1 MRILLF
7 LAAAAAFQPP
17 PTQHGSRL
25 NAAKGDL
32 DDDLSP
38 EDMAKF
44 AAQAPSENEQ
54 AALFAQLK
62 EQFAAIEGST
72 YGGARDEDYFE
83 EEEDNNTLEAEL
95 RKAGGRLSKQDQRDV
110 DRAALEATFE
120 RAKEDFKSTVEK
132 MKEDDLA
139 VTNIKRAELE
149 EEMAAEAR
157 AFETRMD
164 ALAREA
170 GVDPRGPLPEF
181 DEDVI
186 VTLDD
191 VLAEP
196 APVSNIPVSNAV
208 RVCGAKGGALQEL
221 VVDELK
227 KLGVEE
233 ASVGDAKRGNTGT
246 LVLVDAGEA
255 EAKRLVETARP
266 RRVVVA
272 SRQGVTRSG
281 EFAFLFRK
289 GALDGAR
296 GVEGAAKLALQKIG
310 EGGES
315 VVVRLGEAKGASG
328 EAVVEVGD
336 TLDEATSTDVAAAAL
351 ARCCLDARVANA
363 TLAVSGADASVDW
376 SDLLL
381 KADGPELSRTV
392 WKSNFGRPTPS
403 TRCCLHAG

>member
-1 MRILLF
+1 MRILL
-7 LAAAAAFQPP
+7 LISAAAAFHATPP
-17 PTQHGSRL
+17 ARHGTQL
-25 NAAKGDL
+25 QAAID

-44 AAQAPSENEQ
+44 AAQAPSDSEQ

-83 EEEDNNTLEAEL
+83 EEEENTLEAEL

-139 VTNIKRAELE
+139 VTNIKRAEMM

-196 APVSNIPVSNAV
+196 PQVSNIPVSSAI
-208 RVCGAKGGALQEL
+208 RVCGAKGGALQEQ

-227 KLGVEE
+227 K
-233 ASVGDAKRGNTGT
+233 
-246 LVLVDAGEA
+246 
-255 EAKRLVETARP
+255 
-266 RRVVVA
+266 
-272 SRQGVTRSG
+272 
-281 EFAFLFRK
+281 F
-289 GALDGAR
+289 
-296 GVEGAAKLALQKIG
+296 KI
-310 EGGES
+310 
-315 VVVRLGEAKGASG
+315 
-328 EAVVEVGD
+328 
-336 TLDEATSTDVAAAAL
+336 
-351 ARCCLDARVANA
+351 
-363 TLAVSGADASVDW
+363 
-376 SDLLL
+376 
-381 KADGPELSRTV
+381 
-392 WKSNFGRPTPS
+392 
-403 TRCCLHAG
+403 

>member
-1 MRILLF
+1 MTALKTMRILLC
-7 LAAAAAFQPP
+7 LAAVSAFHQTPP
-17 PTQHGSRL
+17 AQHSSHLIR
-25 NAAKGDL
+25 AAKGDL

-196 APVSNIPVSNAV
+196 ARVQEMPISSAV
-208 RVCGAKGGALQEL
+208 RVCGARGGALQEL

-227 KLGVEE
+227 KLGVAE
-233 ASVGDAKRGNTGT
+233 ATVGDARPGNTGT
-246 LVLVDAGEA
+246 LVLVGAC
-255 EAKRLVETARP
+255 VEIKFTAR
-266 RRVVVA
+266 
-272 SRQGVTRSG
+272 SS
-281 EFAFLFRK
+281 
-289 GALDGAR
+289 
-296 GVEGAAKLALQKIG
+296 
-310 EGGES
+310 
-315 VVVRLGEAKGASG
+315 
-328 EAVVEVGD
+328 
-336 TLDEATSTDVAAAAL
+336 TS
-351 ARCCLDARVANA
+351 
-363 TLAVSGADASVDW
+363 
-376 SDLLL
+376 
-381 KADGPELSRTV
+381 
-392 WKSNFGRPTPS
+392 TPS
-403 TRCCLHAG
+403 TRHTG

>member
-196 APVSNIPVSNAV
+196 ARVQEMPISSAV
-208 RVCGAKGGALQEL
+208 RVCGARGGARQLRA
-221 VVDELK
+221 K
-227 KLGVEE
+227 PVERFTRE
-233 ASVGDAKRGNTGT
+233 FVARRPQLAKISAWPYR
-246 LVLVDAGEA
+246 
-255 EAKRLVETARP
+255 
-266 RRVVVA
+266 
-272 SRQGVTRSG
+272 
-281 EFAFLFRK
+281 
-289 GALDGAR
+289 
-296 GVEGAAKLALQKIG
+296 
-310 EGGES
+310 
-315 VVVRLGEAKGASG
+315 
-328 EAVVEVGD
+328 
-336 TLDEATSTDVAAAAL
+336 
-351 ARCCLDARVANA
+351 
-363 TLAVSGADASVDW
+363 
-376 SDLLL
+376 
-381 KADGPELSRTV
+381 
-392 WKSNFGRPTPS
+392 
-403 TRCCLHAG
+403 

>member
-7 LAAAAAFQPP
+7 LAAAAAFQQP
-17 PTQHGSRL
+17 PTQHSSRL

-83 EEEDNNTLEAEL
+83 EEEENTLESEL
-95 RKAGGRLSKQDQRDV
+95 RKAGGRLSKQDQRDI

-196 APVSNIPVSNAV
+196 APVANVPVSNAV

-227 KLGVEE
+227 KLGVQE
-233 ASVGDAKRGNTGT
+233 AVSYTHLT
-246 LVLVDAGEA
+246 LPTI
-255 EAKRLVETARP
+255 RLV
-266 RRVVVA
+266 
-272 SRQGVTRSG
+272 
-281 EFAFLFRK
+281 
-289 GALDGAR
+289 
-296 GVEGAAKLALQKIG
+296 
-310 EGGES
+310 
-315 VVVRLGEAKGASG
+315 
-328 EAVVEVGD
+328 
-336 TLDEATSTDVAAAAL
+336 
-351 ARCCLDARVANA
+351 
-363 TLAVSGADASVDW
+363 
-376 SDLLL
+376 
-381 KADGPELSRTV
+381 
-392 WKSNFGRPTPS
+392 
-403 TRCCLHAG
+403 

>member
-1 MRILLF
+1 MTALKTMRILLF
-7 LAAAAAFQPP
+7 LASAAAFQQTPP
-17 PTQHGSRL
+17 ARHCTRR
-25 NAAKGDL
+25 AAKGDL

-44 AAQAPSENEQ
+44 AAQAPSDQEQ
-54 AALFAQLK
+54 AALFQQLK

-83 EEEDNNTLEAEL
+83 EEEENTLEKEL

-196 APVSNIPVSNAV
+196 APVSNVPRRSASRLPKSRSSSGMCRRLSCVGRSKHEM
-208 RVCGAKGGALQEL
+208 RKGLQESANGL
-221 VVDELK
+221 
-227 KLGVEE
+227 
-233 ASVGDAKRGNTGT
+233 
-246 LVLVDAGEA
+246 
-255 EAKRLVETARP
+255 
-266 RRVVVA
+266 
-272 SRQGVTRSG
+272 
-281 EFAFLFRK
+281 RK
-289 GALDGAR
+289 GRPAAR
-296 GVEGAAKLALQKIG
+296 RGR
-310 EGGES
+310 GGS
-315 VVVRLGEAKGASG
+315 VLMEPPRKRTGSG
-328 EAVVEVGD
+328 
-336 TLDEATSTDVAAAAL
+336 
-351 ARCCLDARVANA
+351 
-363 TLAVSGADASVDW
+363 
-376 SDLLL
+376 
-381 KADGPELSRTV
+381 
-392 WKSNFGRPTPS
+392 PTP
-403 TRCCLHAG
+403 